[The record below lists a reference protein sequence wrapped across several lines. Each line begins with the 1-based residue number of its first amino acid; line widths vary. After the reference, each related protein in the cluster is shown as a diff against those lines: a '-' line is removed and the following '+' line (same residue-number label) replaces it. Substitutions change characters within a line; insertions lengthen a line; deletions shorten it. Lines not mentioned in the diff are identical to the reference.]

1 MSDLRREAAV
11 TLAIIAA
18 PPHGVV
24 FVERAT
30 HLRDH
35 PGQVALPGGSLDAAD
50 EGDHARAAL
59 RELHEEIGVVPERVT
74 IVRRLP
80 MVRQSVNNFDVTP
93 FVAVVAPGPFAIDG
107 TETAGMFTIPL
118 EVLVAEGPRPGLV
131 TLADRTVDTY
141 VMQYEGRRVWGL
153 TAKIVRTFAD
163 AWHDAKSGMRAAVE
177 DELAAS

>member
-1 MSDLRREAAV
+1 MSDVRRQAAV

-24 FVERAT
+24 FVERAA

-50 EGDHARAAL
+50 QGDYARAAL
-59 RELHEEIGVVPERVT
+59 RELHEEIGVTPERVT

-80 MVRQSVNNFDVTP
+80 VVRQRTNNFDVTP
-93 FVAVVAPGPFAIDG
+93 FVAVVEPGPFTIDG
-107 TETAGMFTIPL
+107 SETAGMFTIPL
-118 EVLVAEGPRPGLV
+118 EILVADGPRPGLV
-131 TLADRTVDTY
+131 TLPDRTVDTY
-141 VMQYEGRRVWGL
+141 VLDYDGWRVWGL
-153 TAKIVRTFAD
+153 TARIVRAFAD
-163 AWHDAKSGMRAAVE
+163 AWHDTASGMRAAVE